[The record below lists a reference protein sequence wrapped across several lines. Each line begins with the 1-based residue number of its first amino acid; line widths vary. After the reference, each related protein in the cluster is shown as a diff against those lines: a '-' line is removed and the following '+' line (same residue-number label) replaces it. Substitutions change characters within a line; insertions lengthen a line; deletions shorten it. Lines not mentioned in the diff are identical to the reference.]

1 VLETV
6 AAPPED
12 FDLNAYAARSFGVL
26 QEEPQDI
33 VLRVL
38 PQAANEGR
46 RWRFHPDQVL
56 TEEADGSLLVRFR
69 SGGLREL
76 AWHLVT
82 WRDGIAIIAPDSLR
96 NTLVEELQLALKARV
111 RNRLRTVS
119 G

>member
-1 VLETV
+1 MLETV

-12 FDLNAYAARSFGVL
+12 FDLAAYAALSFGVF

-38 PQAANEGR
+38 PQAADEGR

-56 TEEADGSLLVRFR
+56 TEEPDGALTVRFR
-69 SGGLREL
+69 SGGLREQ

-82 WRDGIAIIAPDSLR
+82 WRDAIEIIAPDSLR
-96 NTLVEELQLALKARV
+96 DTLVEELQLALKAHV
-111 RNRLRTVS
+111 RN
-119 G
+119 